1 MVGVNWSKYIDQTLA
16 AAKEQFRPILL
27 DFSAAPARGAC
38 ARLDAE
44 SYEDQKTAEFIGHN
58 FLPVKAH
65 IKEHPARF
73 HRLMRSGHRLCS
85 CSTASRCSPPRM
97 ICYFPSELNNANLRR
112 NSYGALSDFLR
123 LVSIPWAGSCGR
135 SSEQLRGSSCRV
147 FQGWRSRR
155 PCRSPCR
162 ATPSHRYP
170 SLRD

>member
-1 MVGVNWSKYIDQTLA
+1 M
-16 AAKEQFRPILL
+16 L

-73 HRLMRSGHRLCS
+73 HRFDAVWTPTVLLLDSESLVATFGLV
-85 CSTASRCSPPRM
+85 
-97 ICYFPSELNNANLRR
+97 CYFPNELNDANLRR

-123 LVSIPWAGSCGR
+123 LVS
-135 SSEQLRGSSCRV
+135 
-147 FQGWRSRR
+147 
-155 PCRSPCR
+155 
-162 ATPSHRYP
+162 Y
-170 SLRD
+170 SLGG

>member
-1 MVGVNWSKYIDQTLA
+1 MLGVNWSKDIDQTLA

-73 HRLMRSGHRLCS
+73 HRFDAVWTPTVLLLDSGSLFATS
-85 CSTASRCSPPRM
+85 DDM
-97 ICYFPSELNNANLRR
+97 LFPNLRR

-155 PCRSPCR
+155 RLRSPCR
-162 ATPSHRYP
+162 ATPSHGYP